1 MKLIPVFSE
10 ERQSKLNDISL
21 LLLRITFG
29 FTMIYGHGL
38 GKLQKLL
45 AGGEIEF
52 MNFLG
57 LGAEISLFLTVFA
70 EFLCGILL
78 MLGLFTRAVAFPLLF
93 TMLVA
98 IFMVHFNDPFSKLE
112 KPIMYA
118 IPYIVLMLSGGGKYS
133 LDFRLWNK
141 S

>member
-1 MKLIPVFSE
+1 MHLIPVFNE
-10 ERQSKLNDISL
+10 KRQHQLNSLGL
-21 LLLRITFG
+21 LLLRVTFG

-38 GKLQKLL
+38 GKLQKLF
-45 AGGEIEF
+45 GGEDIQF
-52 MNFLG
+52 MNFMG
-57 LGAEISLFLTVFA
+57 LGAEVSLGLTVFA

-98 IFMVHFNDPFSKLE
+98 IFMVHFNDPFTKLE
-112 KPIMYA
+112 KPIMYGVA
-118 IPYIVLMLSGGGKYS
+118 YLVLMLSGGGEYS
-133 LDFRLWNK
+133 LDFKIWNK